1 MESTD
6 LNWRTASYSSNGGG
20 ECVEIGEAQR
30 GVLVRDT
37 KERDGAILRFSPRAW
52 RRFIDRVKCSLAD
65 PQPCVPRG
73 TLASWVHFCD
83 WRAAGRVYR
92 AYSASAGTRLRGL
105 RRFYCVDQGSRK
117 PNI

>member
-37 KERDGAILRFSPRAW
+37 KERAGAPLLFSPDAW
-52 RRFIDRVKCSLAD
+52 RRFIDRVKCLLVD
-65 PQPCVPRG
+65 PQACAPN
-73 TLASWVHFCD
+73 
-83 WRAAGRVYR
+83 
-92 AYSASAGTRLRGL
+92 GL
-105 RRFYCVDQGSRK
+105 NQETSR
-117 PNI
+117 